1 MTKTTLEVRVPLD
14 KSGLPPRDG
23 FSHTLQQLLRVL
35 PRAVVAGIPSI
46 ERAVVTPLG
55 SAHPGRCGAPLP
67 CGTQTRYILQLLEH
81 RAVMCGMR
89 LVTRS
94 LASLFTAV
102 LGDVL
107 SGGA

>member
-1 MTKTTLEVRVPLD
+1 MTRAAEARGWAPRGRVTKTTLEVRVPLD

-55 SAHPGRCGAPLP
+55 SAYPGR
-67 CGTQTRYILQLLEH
+67 
-81 RAVMCGMR
+81 
-89 LVTRS
+89 
-94 LASLFTAV
+94 
-102 LGDVL
+102 
-107 SGGA
+107 

>member
-1 MTKTTLEVRVPLD
+1 MWQTSCDRAARVTKTTLEVRVPLD

-55 SAHPGRCGAPLP
+55 SAHPGRCGARLS
-67 CGTQTRYILQLLEH
+67 CSVQTCDCYWLLEH
-81 RAVMCGMR
+81 KMVMCGMW
-89 LVTRS
+89 LVTRMTR
-94 LASLFTAV
+94 A
-102 LGDVL
+102 
-107 SGGA
+107 